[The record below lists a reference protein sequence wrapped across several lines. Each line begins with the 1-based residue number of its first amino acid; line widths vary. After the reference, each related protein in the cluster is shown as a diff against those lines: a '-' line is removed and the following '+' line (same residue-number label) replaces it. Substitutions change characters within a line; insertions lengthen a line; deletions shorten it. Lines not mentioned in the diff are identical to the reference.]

1 MRDGAEE
8 TLRLIAG
15 AVPKVDSLFKSG
27 GFAPE
32 RVVFSGVAERAG
44 EQEMRDHIR
53 FYLGSALQEVSAF
66 SPTLTVLDWLRE
78 KKRRTGTKEGCNEG
92 DCGACTVMVVR
103 LEKGTLTWRSVNAC
117 IQFLWMLDGAQLFT
131 VEDIASPDGVLHPVQ
146 QAMVDAHGSQCG
158 FCTPGFVMSMV
169 AYAMS
174 GGTADA
180 KAINA
185 ALAGNLCRC
194 TGYAPIVRAMEQA
207 MQDMRSH
214 TDLFTR
220 TAETIKERLVSL
232 RTETGAEII
241 APVGRVI
248 LPTNT
253 EELAQAYMAHPQAT
267 LVAGATDVGLWVTK
281 HLRDL
286 PTIISIRS
294 AHDLHG
300 LEQRNGGLWIGAGV
314 TYSQA
319 QAALAAQLPGAAETI
334 RRLGSTQVRNAATVC
349 GNIGNASPIGDG
361 PPIFIAAGARLHLR
375 RGSVRREI
383 LLEDYFL
390 EYGKQDRLPGE
401 FIEGVFIPDLPEHS
415 VLHAYKISK
424 RFDQDIS
431 AVLGAFFLSFHE
443 DGSIERAR
451 LAFGGMA
458 GVPKRAADAEKAL
471 TGRKWT
477 AEAMADARMAIA
489 EDFTPLSDMRGSAW
503 YRSTVAAN
511 LLNRFFEEPSSPG
524 GNVSLSLEG
533 WRELAGV

>member
-1 MRDGAEE
+1 
-8 TLRLIAG
+8 
-15 AVPKVDSLFKSG
+15 
-27 GFAPE
+27 
-32 RVVFSGVAERAG
+32 
-44 EQEMRDHIR
+44 MRDHIR

-103 LEKGTLTWRSVNAC
+103 LEEGGLTWRSVNAC

-131 VEDIASPDGVLHPVQ
+131 VEDLASPDGALHPVQ

-158 FCTPGFVMSMV
+158 FCTPGFVMSMA

-174 GGTADA
+174 GGTDDP
-180 KAINA
+180 KAINV

-207 MQDMRSH
+207 LRDMQSH

-220 TAETIKERLVSL
+220 TAETIKDRLLGL
-232 RTETGAEII
+232 RTQTGAEISSS
-241 APVGRVI
+241 VGRVI
-248 LPTNT
+248 LPINT
-253 EELAQAYMAHPQAT
+253 EELAQAYIVHPQAT

-286 PTIISIRS
+286 PTIISVRS
-294 AHDLHG
+294 AHDLHC
-300 LEQRNGGLWIGAGV
+300 LERRDGGLWIGAGV

-319 QAALAAQLPGAAETI
+319 QSALAAQLPGAAETI

-375 RGSVRREI
+375 RGNVRRDI

-401 FIEGVFIPDLPEHS
+401 FIEGVFIPDMPECS
-415 VLHAYKISK
+415 VLRAYKISK

-443 DGSIERAR
+443 DGSIGRAR

-458 GVPKRAADAEKAL
+458 GVPKRATGAEEAL
-471 TGRKWT
+471 VGRKWT
-477 AEAMADARMAIA
+477 AEAVADARLAIA

-511 LLNRFFEEPSSPG
+511 LLNRFFEETSSTEKS
-524 GNVSLSLEG
+524 VSLSLEG
-533 WRELAGV
+533 WRELADV